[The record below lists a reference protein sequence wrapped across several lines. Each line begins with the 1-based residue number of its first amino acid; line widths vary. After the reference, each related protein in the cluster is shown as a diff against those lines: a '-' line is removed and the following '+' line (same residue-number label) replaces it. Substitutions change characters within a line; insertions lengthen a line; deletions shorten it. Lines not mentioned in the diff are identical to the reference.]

1 MINEKALKLIK
12 DYEGL
17 VLTAYPDPGS
27 KNGLPWTIGY
37 GHTKGV
43 KKGDKITVS
52 QAEAF
57 LVEDLKQ
64 SEAVIKKYVTTHLNE
79 NQYGA
84 LVSFIHNIG
93 EKQFAK
99 SSVLK
104 YINQNRLDEVP
115 GRMAL
120 YRMNDGKV
128 MAGLVR
134 RRASEGELW
143 MTPVPYGIENSP
155 NEEIHLDK
163 EAVQGLPAQP
173 AKVEKPWD
181 WGVFGVILTTLAG
194 LSDEFKKLIGDVT
207 SALGVPPLYVLAT
220 LVIGFGVWT
229 IYNKWNTR

>member
-12 DYEGL
+12 EYEGL

-43 KKGDKITVS
+43 KKGDKITAS

-64 SEAVIKKYVTTHLNE
+64 SEAVIKKYVTTPLNE